1 MSRDH
6 FFKKILNDWQIG
18 GRCKKINQAIKFFS
32 LQLNI
37 SNSSRLEWLSIAPQ
51 KKIMREKNIWNTK
64 WTLTVKD
71 RKRICC
77 RTYDQRKTRSSK
89 IYIPSRQLRMRPRW
103 SYYVK
108 INFARH
114 QHDTKRTQNRTELQP
129 STDFGVVLM
138 FCKDNFP
145 VVRSALQNS
154 QFSIISNA
162 LI

>member
-1 MSRDH
+1 MFLSH
-6 FFKKILNDWQIG
+6 VICHETIFQKILNDWQNG
-18 GRCKKINQAIKFFS
+18 GRCKKRNQAIKFFS

-77 RTYDQRKTRSSK
+77 RTYDQKKTRSSK
-89 IYIPSRQLRMRPRW
+89 IYIPSRQLRMWPRW
-103 SYYVK
+103 SYYLK

-114 QHDTKRTQNRTELQP
+114 QHDTEKNPKQNGAIVVDRFRCRVDVLQ
-129 STDFGVVLM
+129 
-138 FCKDNFP
+138 
-145 VVRSALQNS
+145 R
-154 QFSIISNA
+154 
-162 LI
+162 